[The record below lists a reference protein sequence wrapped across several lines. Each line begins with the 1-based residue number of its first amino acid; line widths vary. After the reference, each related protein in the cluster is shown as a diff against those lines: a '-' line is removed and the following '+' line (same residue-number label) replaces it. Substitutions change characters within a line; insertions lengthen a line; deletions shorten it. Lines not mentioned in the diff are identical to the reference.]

1 MVSGTERTMKSV
13 EPNVSLDHRTRS
25 LEDVRSITLEKF
37 VEEIGP
43 VLLHENGDLCASAQS
58 CLNLRPLVLKVGCE
72 SCTIDQGS
80 VRNGDDP
87 SGAVLEAETGA
98 LSDLFNGVQSTYGL
112 VFGGGGRVTQGRLQE
127 VLAWDHVLQAMLEGR
142 PLYEPGTLRFCS
154 RDGSPLDL
162 HRTFSPDDD
171 DRDIATF
178 IEQTGFCHLRG
189 WVDPGILDLVANEVL
204 EAGRLSNPGDPN
216 RWWATL
222 EDGTER
228 CVRVMYLL
236 DSSPHMAELVNGEP
250 YKRLGDL
257 FDDGHRIQ
265 LDRPQACEAL
275 IKPVGT
281 ASGLSEFPWHRDCS
295 MGGHAYHCAGY
306 AIGLP
311 LSATGGSDGFLR
323 VVAGSNRASVPSPGL
338 IEGFDSDL
346 PVIAIETEPGD
357 LTIHVGCTLHGT
369 KPPRVRER
377 SVTYTTYSLPAT
389 EAGR

>member
-1 MVSGTERTMKSV
+1 MKSAR
-13 EPNVSLDHRTRS
+13 PSVSLDHRTRS
-25 LEDVRSITLEKF
+25 LDAVGAIPLEKF

-43 VLLHENGDLCASAQS
+43 VLLHENGDLCAAAQS
-58 CLNLRPLVLKVGCE
+58 RLNLRPLVLKVGSE

-87 SGAVLEAETGA
+87 AGAVLEAGTVA

-112 VFGGGGRVTQGRLQE
+112 VFGGGGRVTKGWLKE

-189 WVDPGILDLVANEVL
+189 WVDPMVLGSVADEVL
-204 EAGRLSNPGDPN
+204 EASRLSKPGDPN

-250 YKRLGDL
+250 YTRSGNPVRRWTLHQNGLAPSLGGADQARRDSVRSLGFSLAPRLFHGRP
-257 FDDGHRIQ
+257 RIS
-265 LDRPQACEAL
+265 LRRLCDRSAL
-275 IKPVGT
+275 
-281 ASGLSEFPWHRDCS
+281 ECDWRW
-295 MGGHAYHCAGY
+295 
-306 AIGLP
+306 
-311 LSATGGSDGFLR
+311 R
-323 VVAGSNRASVPSPGL
+323 RVPSDRGRVQPGIRSCPGL

-369 KPPRVRER
+369 KPPRHREK
-377 SVTYTTYSLPAT
+377 SCDLHHVFAASD
-389 EAGR
+389 

>member
-1 MVSGTERTMKSV
+1 MPRSTLSGFSLDYRSRSLVDV
-13 EPNVSLDHRTRS
+13 EPVSLEHFAAK
-25 LEDVRSITLEKF
+25 IA
-37 VEEIGP
+37 P
-43 VLLHENGDLCASAQS
+43 VLSGDNGDLAASAQARLS
-58 CLNLRPLVLKVGCE
+58 LPPLVLKAGGQ
-72 SCTIDQGS
+72 SCTLDRGS
-80 VRNGDDP
+80 VHQGDDP
-87 SGAVLEAETGA
+87 GGAVLEAETGA

-112 VFGGGGRVTQGRLQE
+112 VFRGGGRVTRGRLEE
-127 VLAWDHVLQAMLEGR
+127 VLAWDHVIQAMLEGR
-142 PLYEPGTLRFCS
+142 RLYEPGTLRLCS

-189 WVDPGILDLVANEVL
+189 WVDPVVLDAIAEEVL

-236 DSSPHMAELVNGEP
+236 EASPQMAELVNGDS

-265 LDRPQACEAL
+265 TDGPQASEAL

-281 ASGLSEFPWHRDCS
+281 TSGLSEFPWHRDCS
-295 MGGHAYHCAGY
+295 MGGHAYHCAAY

-338 IEGFDSDL
+338 IEGFDCDL
-346 PVIAIETEPGD
+346 PIIAIETEPGD

-369 KPPRVRER
+369 KPPRFKER
-377 SVTYTTYSLPAT
+377 IVTYTTYSLPAA